1 MLGETMKHPLAVAVH
16 NGFTAA
22 LAAEIENGNITYK
35 AAGQLSRFAMAITM
49 EYLKGTSMF
58 GKKLQDFYS
67 DGEMYESALTANKIH
82 LQKFGDS

>member
-1 MLGETMKHPLAVAVH
+1 MKHPLAVAVH

-22 LAAEIENGNITYK
+22 LAQEIENGNITYQ
-35 AAGQLSRFAMAITM
+35 AATQLSNFAATIAV

-58 GKKLQDFYS
+58 GKRLQDFAQ
-67 DGEMYESALTANKIH
+67 DGEMYESALTSNKIN